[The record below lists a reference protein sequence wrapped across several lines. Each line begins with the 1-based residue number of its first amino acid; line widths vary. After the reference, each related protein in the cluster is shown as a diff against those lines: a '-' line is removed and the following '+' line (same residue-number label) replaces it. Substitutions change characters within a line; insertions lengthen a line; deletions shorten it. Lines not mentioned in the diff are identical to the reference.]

1 MRLGSTAQCPE
12 VGQLVLKH
20 LCPAIHAILLDG
32 LKPHIRSLFG
42 RMRNSVWKVVEDSAE
57 PGTFIHCLVGNLV
70 NITRSKQV
78 ETSLN
83 FNQGWPCFWP
93 QIRFICIYLIFFI
106 SFDLLL
112 YHNISIIQEQK
123 YYCYQNKIFMKYC
136 GYFHFWDRISIFWLR
151 VWFIFFRPWELCFW
165 DYIGW
170 KVIGYNLKD
179 TVIKWRKVIWY
190 NITTWL

>member
-57 PGTFIHCLVGNLV
+57 PGTFIRCLVGNLV

-83 FNQGWPCFWP
+83 FNQGWQVSLFLSSNL
-93 QIRFICIYLIFFI
+93 IYLYLFDFFI

-136 GYFHFWDRISIFWLR
+136 RYFHFWDRISIFWLR
-151 VWFIFFRPWELCFW
+151 FWFIFVRP
-165 DYIGW
+165 
-170 KVIGYNLKD
+170 
-179 TVIKWRKVIWY
+179 
-190 NITTWL
+190 